1 MFRCNEWAATAIA
14 AVALFSFMALTNWSD
29 NAVVAAKATSCNN
42 LKAAAIAA
50 SQPVP
55 RCYGE

>member
-1 MFRCNEWAATAIA
+1 MNFDIGDG
-14 AVALFSFMALTNWSD
+14 VMV
-29 NAVVAAKATSCNN
+29 AVVLGLILYFGSVEDHQKVQVSCNN

-55 RCYGE
+55 ECAK